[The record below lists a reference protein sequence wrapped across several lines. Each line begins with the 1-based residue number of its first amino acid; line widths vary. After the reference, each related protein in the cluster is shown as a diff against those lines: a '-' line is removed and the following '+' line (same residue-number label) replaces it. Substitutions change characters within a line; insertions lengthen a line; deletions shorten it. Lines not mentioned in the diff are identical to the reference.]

1 MAWPPNDVREV
12 AAAFLALVFTIASEK
27 WVSREWV
34 HLEQRAA
41 FPAEWLLLA
50 ISPPKR
56 CQIKARPRQSPP
68 HPHPA
73 RARDKLCTEEE
84 GIGIKS
90 RLWRNAPPCFGRSR
104 EERRGRG
111 EGKYIVCWVQ
121 TSLAVEGEGWDTFTH
136 RRSIMNEVSDLSL
149 CLPLLCRRERLIF
162 KKQFPWG
169 RRRRGIEEGVSAQ
182 VSGKAVV

>member
-1 MAWPPNDVREV
+1 MREV

-34 HLEQRAA
+34 HLERQAA

-56 CQIKARPRQSPP
+56 CQIKARPAETISTSSSSR
-68 HPHPA
+68 A
-73 RARDKLCTEEE
+73 ARDKLCTEEE

-104 EERRGRG
+104 EERRG

-121 TSLAVEGEGWDTFTH
+121 TSLAVEKERGSGEGAGGH
-136 RRSIMNEVSDLSL
+136 LYPPPQYHE
-149 CLPLLCRRERLIF
+149 
-162 KKQFPWG
+162 
-169 RRRRGIEEGVSAQ
+169 
-182 VSGKAVV
+182 